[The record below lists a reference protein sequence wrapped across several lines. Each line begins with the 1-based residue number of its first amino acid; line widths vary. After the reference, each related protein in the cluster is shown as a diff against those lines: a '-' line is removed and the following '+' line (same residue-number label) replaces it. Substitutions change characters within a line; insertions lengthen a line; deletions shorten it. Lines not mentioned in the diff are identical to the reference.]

1 MVKYPSLND
10 KDRCRNPIFTT
21 KEGVHMKKRAA
32 SLALVLSM
40 ILSFTCQAGAVDA
53 NSGDDG
59 QQVST
64 YAALEASAQSGGL
77 TKLGAVKYI
86 LLDCGMKETQ
96 FPSGDSDYIAMAK
109 SVGIADD
116 KFDGSAACSLE
127 ELHTMATST
136 AAVNLRN
143 AVKNGTPLFVDGVAQ
158 PIFPYTSGVPTEDGY
173 SNDNSD
179 IIRYS
184 VYVETNYDTDG
195 DGKLDL
201 VKALVQ
207 LPRAAAEGKYKAA
220 AIYDARP
227 YITGCTDNGDDRKF
241 TYKKDDLGYDLNSLY
256 AQPNARQAEGEAGTM
271 ETAAKAKAD
280 EWYYVSPYESGSWG
294 DFYDY
299 EDLDWYDYFLVRGY
313 AVVEVGG
320 LGTRGSEGLETCG
333 ADVETDAFK
342 CVVEWLAKDST
353 RTAYTDKENNIQIK
367 ADWSNGNVAM
377 TGRSYGGTTDF
388 AVASTGVANLKTIVP
403 VAGIASWYEYTNSQG
418 ISTGS
423 NPAYSDNLGFYCA
436 GRYIDEDDWNS
447 MKDVYQK
454 YLNRIY
460 NDQMTLNGDY
470 GTHWATR
477 DYTAGDNGKQI
488 DEAKNIQ
495 YSNFSCPALIVHGLN
510 DDNVRT
516 KQFQLMYDAFKNAN
530 QDVKLLLHQGAHIT
544 PDYDSHK
551 TSLLIGDETY
561 NGILNKWFSHY
572 LYDQNNGA
580 EKMATVTVQSNIV
593 DGGWSTSDT
602 WPTSDAVNAN
612 ELTLT
617 NNATGTTTIN
627 SNMTGISS
635 WRDAF
640 TTASTSASAMYT
652 YDVKDDTVIK
662 GTVKVNIKATP
673 IQHPDKQAVEAA
685 DFEAVEAAPRGV
697 DHEEIMNPDN
707 QVADEEEYDAE
718 DEYGIAVMRAGSNSR
733 DALMMSAMLVDVSD
747 KAFQSYTTSV
757 TEDKTGAVNWV
768 GSGAEDYDVINF
780 IPTTSTYKIIA
791 RGWIDLANPGAGFSS
806 ASAANE
812 VRLEDGK
819 YRNYTVY
826 LQPNYYTV
834 KAGHKLALVVYTY
847 EPGKASYSENYGITI
862 DNAALSAVIPVENGA
877 CKAKMSAVAEQCYV
891 SAEAAEDDDYETH
904 GKVTGLERSMVAA
917 GTEVTL
923 TATADSGYDFSGW
936 TVNGEAVE
944 GGATKTFTINGNT
957 TITANFT
964 VYHSSSGGGSSSGSS
979 TTVSASKSDNGS
991 VSIDKTSAS
1000 KGSTVTVTV
1009 KAKDGYK
1016 LDKLTITDAK
1026 GNTVDV
1032 TDKGNGKFSFVMPEG
1047 KVTVTPTFVADNG
1060 SQTESKSFS
1069 DVKTGDWYADAVK
1082 YVSDKGLMSGTGSDK
1097 FAPSATTTRAM
1108 LMTVLAR
1115 YAGEDTTG
1123 GAIWYEKGMEWAKA
1137 KGVSDGTN
1145 PNANITREQLVT
1157 MMYRYAGS
1165 PATNGSLDN
1174 FSDAASVSSYAVNAI
1189 QWAVANGIVNGSN
1202 GKLNPQDNATRA
1214 EVAAI
1219 LMRFCEMS
1227 K

>member
-1 MVKYPSLND
+1 
-10 KDRCRNPIFTT
+10 
-21 KEGVHMKKRAA
+21 MKKRAA

-77 TKLGAVKYI
+77 TKLDAVKYI
-86 LLDCGMKETQ
+86 LLDCGMKTTQ

-127 ELHTMATST
+127 ELNTMANST

-158 PIFPYTSGVPTEDGY
+158 PIFPYTSGVPTKDGY
-173 SNDNSD
+173 SNDKSD

-227 YITGCTDNGDDRKF
+227 YITGCTDYGRSRGFN
-241 TYKKDDLGYDLNSLY
+241 YKNADTDYDLDTLY
-256 AQPNARQAEGEAGTM
+256 GSAAPRDAQGEMSTM
-271 ETAAKAKAD
+271 DAAKNASAD
-280 EWYYVSPYESGSWG
+280 EWYYLSPYESYPNYP
-294 DFYDY
+294 FYDY

-313 AVVEVGG
+313 AAIEVGG

-333 ADVETDAFK
+333 TDVETDAFK
-342 CVVEWLAKDST
+342 CVIEWLT
-353 RTAYTDKENNIQIK
+353 GNRVAYTDKESNIEIK

-388 AVASTGVANLKTIVP
+388 AVASTGVKGLKTIVP

-418 ISTGS
+418 ISTS
-423 NPAYSDNLGFYCA
+423 DNPAYSDNLGLYCA
-436 GRYIDEDDWNS
+436 GHIDEDDWNS
-447 MKDVYQK
+447 IKDTYQA

-460 NDQMTLNGDY
+460 NDQVALNGDY

-477 DYTAGDNGKQI
+477 DYTAGNDGKRV
-488 DEAKNIQ
+488 DAAKNIQ
-495 YSNFSCPALIVHGLN
+495 YSKFSCPALIVHGLN

-516 KQFQLMYDAFKNAN
+516 KQFQLMYDAFKNAKQN
-530 QDVKLLLHQGAHIT
+530 VKLLLHQGAHIT

-572 LYDQNNGA
+572 LYNQNNGA

-640 TTASTSASAMYT
+640 TAASTSASAMYT
-652 YDVKDDTVIK
+652 YDVKADTVIK
-662 GTVKVNIKATP
+662 GTVKVKIKAAP

-718 DEYGIAVMRAGSNSR
+718 DEYGIAAMRAGSNSR

-747 KAFQSYTTSV
+747 EAFQSYTTSV
-757 TEDKTGAVNWV
+757 TENKTGAVNWV
-768 GSGAEDYDVINF
+768 GSGAEDYDVIEF
-780 IPTTSTYKIIA
+780 KPTTSKYKIIA

-806 ASAANE
+806 ASAADE

-862 DNAALSAVIPVENGA
+862 DNAALSAVIPVENGQYTA
-877 CKAKMSAVAEQCYV
+877 TMSAVDNKYCV
-891 SAEAAEDDDYETH
+891 STSAKN
-904 GKVTGLERSMVAA
+904 GKVTGLESSVVAA

-964 VYHSSSGGGSSSGSS
+964 VHHSSSGGGSSSGSS

-1026 GNTVDV
+1026 GKTVDV

-1060 SQTESKSFS
+1060 GQTESKSFS

-1123 GAIWYEKGMEWAKA
+1123 GATWYEKGMEWAKA

-1165 PATNGSLDN
+1165 PKADGKLDS
-1174 FSDAASVSSYAVNAI
+1174 FSDAASVSTYAADAM

>member
-32 SLALVLSM
+32 SIALVLSM

-77 TKLGAVKYI
+77 TKLDAVKYI
-86 LLDCGMKETQ
+86 LLDCGMKKTQ

-127 ELHTMATST
+127 ELNTMANST

-158 PIFPYTSGVPTEDGY
+158 PIFPYTSGVPTAEGY
-173 SNDNSD
+173 SNDKSD

-207 LPRAAAEGKYKAA
+207 IPRAAAEGKYKAA

-227 YITGCTDNGDDRKF
+227 YITGCTDNGKARGIDYTKGDQ
-241 TYKKDDLGYDLNSLY
+241 GYNLNNLY
-256 AQPNARQAEGEAGTM
+256 VQPAAREAQGTANTM
-271 ETAAKAKAD
+271 DTAKKAKAE
-280 EWYYVSPYESGSWG
+280 EWYYLSPYESSPG
-294 DFYDY
+294 DPFYDY

-313 AVVEVGG
+313 AAIEVGG
-320 LGTRGSEGLETCG
+320 LGTLGSEGLETCG

-342 CVVEWLAKDST
+342 CVIEWLTGDRA
-353 RTAYTDKENNIQIK
+353 AYTDRTSNIAIK

-388 AVASTGVANLKTIVP
+388 AVASTGVKGLKTIVP

-418 ISTGS
+418 IATDDV
-423 NPAYSDNLGFYCA
+423 AYSDNLAFYCA
-436 GRYIDEDDWNS
+436 GRYINTGLYQNDTEWKPI
-447 MKDVYQK
+447 KDIYPA

-460 NDQMTLNGDY
+460 NDQIALNGDY
-470 GTHWATR
+470 GPHWATR
-477 DYTAGDNGKQI
+477 DYTAGNDGK
-488 DEAKNIQ
+488 AGTASTSTYN
-495 YSNFSCPALIVHGLN
+495 NFNCPALIVHGLN

-516 KQFQLMYDAFKNAN
+516 KQFQLMYDAFKNAKQN
-530 QDVKLLLHQGAHIT
+530 VKLLLHQGEHIT
-544 PDYDSHK
+544 PDYDDHK
-551 TSLLIGDETY
+551 TSLMIGNKTY
-561 NGILNKWFSHY
+561 SSILNEWYSHY
-572 LYDQNNGA
+572 LYGQNTNDGNNA
-580 EKMATVTVQSNIV
+580 EAMAAVTVQNNT
-593 DGGWSTSDT
+593 DGSWSTLDS
-602 WPTSDAVNAN
+602 WPTSDSLADVNN
-612 ELTLT
+612 KLTLT
-617 NNATGTTTIN
+617 NTATGTTTIN
-627 SNMTGISS
+627 SNMNGISN

-640 TTASTSASAMYT
+640 TSSSTSASAMYAT
-652 YDVKDDTVIK
+652 EPVANDTVIK
-662 GTVKVNIKATP
+662 GTVQVKISAAP
-673 IQHPDKQAVEAA
+673 IQHPDQQASA
-685 DFEAVEAAPRGV
+685 
-697 DHEEIMNPDN
+697 
-707 QVADEEEYDAE
+707 
-718 DEYGIAVMRAGSNSR
+718 IAVQSESTGSR
-733 DALMMSAMLVDVSD
+733 DALMMSAMLVDVAD
-747 KAFQSYTTSV
+747 DEFTTYPMSR
-757 TEDKTGAVNWV
+757 TEVKTGKMNWV
-768 GSGAEDYDVINF
+768 GSGAQDYEIINF
-780 IPTTSTYKIIA
+780 KTVQSKYKIIA
-791 RGWIDLANPGAGFSS
+791 RGWIDLANPSAGFSS
-806 ASAANE
+806 ASATAANKIE
-812 VRLEDGK
+812 LKDGE
-819 YRNYTVY
+819 YHNYTVY

-862 DNAALSAVIPVENGA
+862 DNHSLSAVIPVLEGTSA
-877 CKAKMSAVAEQCYV
+877 ATMSAI
-891 SAEAAEDDDYETH
+891 
-904 GKVTGLERSMVAA
+904 GKK
-917 GTEVTL
+917 
-923 TATADSGYDFSGW
+923 Y
-936 TVNGEAVE
+936 N
-944 GGATKTFTINGNT
+944 
-957 TITANFT
+957 
-964 VYHSSSGGGSSSGSS
+964 
-979 TTVSASKSDNGS
+979 
-991 VSIDKTSAS
+991 
-1000 KGSTVTVTV
+1000 
-1009 KAKDGYK
+1009 
-1016 LDKLTITDAK
+1016 
-1026 GNTVDV
+1026 
-1032 TDKGNGKFSFVMPEG
+1032 
-1047 KVTVTPTFVADNG
+1047 
-1060 SQTESKSFS
+1060 
-1069 DVKTGDWYADAVK
+1069 WYADAVK
-1082 YVSDKGLMSGTGSDK
+1082 YVTDKGLMNGTDDNQFS
-1097 FAPSATTTRAM
+1097 PSATTTRAM

-1123 GAIWYEKGMEWAKA
+1123 GATWYETGMNWAKA

-1165 PATNGSLDN
+1165 PKADGKLDS
-1174 FSDAASVSSYAVNAI
+1174 FSDAASVSTYAADAM

-1202 GKLNPQDNATRA
+1202 GKLNPQNNATRA
-1214 EVAAI
+1214 QVAAI

>member
-1 MVKYPSLND
+1 
-10 KDRCRNPIFTT
+10 
-21 KEGVHMKKRAA
+21 MKKRAA

-53 NSGDDG
+53 KTETQLD
-59 QQVST
+59 
-64 YAALEASAQSGGL
+64 
-77 TKLGAVKYI
+77 AVKSI
-86 LLDCGMKETQ
+86 LEDAGMQEKQ
-96 FPSGDSDYIAMAK
+96 FPNGDSDYIQMAK
-109 SVGIADD
+109 SLTIIGDNFKADAECTAD
-116 KFDGSAACSLE
+116 EKAAMQSK
-127 ELHTMATST
+127 ATQIGLKT
-136 AAVNLRN
+136 AIE
-143 AVKNGTPLFVDGVAQ
+143 NGEPLFVNGVAQ
-158 PIFPYTSGVPTEDGY
+158 PIFPYTSGVPTAEGY
-173 SNDNSD
+173 SNDKSD

-207 LPRAAAEGKYKAA
+207 IPRAAATKPDNHNFAT
-220 AIYDARP
+220 IMDARP

-241 TYKKDDLGYDLNSLY
+241 TYKEGDLGYDLNSLY
-256 AQPNARQAEGEAGTM
+256 GSAKYQRVSDRKMSTM
-271 ETAAKAKAD
+271 DAAKKAKAE

-353 RTAYTDKENNIQIK
+353 RTAYTDKEKNIKIT

-403 VAGIASWYEYTNSQG
+403 VAGIASWYDYTNSQG
-418 ISTGS
+418 ISTRT

-436 GRYIDEDDWNS
+436 GRYIDENDWDS

-477 DYTAGDNGKQI
+477 DYTAGNEGK
-488 DEAKNIQ
+488 EGTASTSKYN
-495 YSNFSCPALIVHGLN
+495 NFNCPALIVHGLN

-516 KQFQLMYDAFKNAN
+516 KQFQLMYDAFKNKGQN
-530 QDVKLLLHQGAHIT
+530 VKLLLHQGEHIT
-544 PDYDSHK
+544 PDYDDHK
-551 TSLLIGDETY
+551 TSLMIDNKTY
-561 NGILNKWFSHY
+561 SSILNEWYSHY
-572 LYDQNNGA
+572 LYGQNTDDGNNA
-580 EKMATVTVQSNIV
+580 EALAAVTVQNNT
-593 DGGWSTSDT
+593 DGSWSTLDS
-602 WPTSDAVNAN
+602 WPTSDSLADVNN
-612 ELTLT
+612 KLTLT
-617 NNATGTTTIN
+617 NTATGTTTIN
-627 SNMTGISS
+627 SNMNGISN
-635 WRDAF
+635 WRDTF
-640 TTASTSASAMYT
+640 TSSSTSASAMYAT
-652 YDVKDDTVIK
+652 EPVANDTVIK
-662 GTVKVNIKATP
+662 GTVQVKISAAP
-673 IQHPDKQAVEAA
+673 IQHPDQQASAVVESAP
-685 DFEAVEAAPRGV
+685 AVAPRGAS
-697 DHEEIMNPDN
+697 HEEIMNPANED
-707 QVADEEEYDAE
+707 ADDAASA
-718 DEYGIAVMRAGSNSR
+718 IAVQSESTGSR
-733 DALMMSAMLVDVSD
+733 DALMMSAMLVDVAD
-747 KAFQSYTTSV
+747 NEFTTYPMSR
-757 TEDKTGAVNWV
+757 TEVKTGKMNWV
-768 GSGAEDYDVINF
+768 GSGAQDYEVINF
-780 IPTTSTYKIIA
+780 KTVQSKYKIIA
-791 RGWIDLANPGAGFSS
+791 RGWIDLANPSAGFDS
-806 ASAANE
+806 ASAANKIS
-812 VRLEDGK
+812 LEDGV
-819 YRNYTVY
+819 YHDYTVY

-847 EPGKASYSENYGITI
+847 EQGKARYSENYGITI
-862 DNAALSAVIPVENGA
+862 DNHSLSAVIPVPEGTSA
-877 CKAKMSAVAEQCYV
+877 ATMSAVGKKYSV
-891 SAEAAEDDDYETH
+891 TISAENGT
-904 GKVTGLERSMVAA
+904 VSGLTENMVAE

-923 TATADSGYDFSGW
+923 TATADSGYNFSGW

-964 VYHSSSGGGSSSGSS
+964 VHHSSSGGGSSSGSS

-1026 GNTVDV
+1026 GNAVDV

-1047 KVTVTPTFVADNG
+1047 KVMVTPTFVADNG

-1123 GAIWYEKGMEWAKA
+1123 GATWYEKGMNWAKA

-1165 PATNGSLDN
+1165 PKADGKLDS
-1174 FSDAASVSSYAVNAI
+1174 FSDSASVSTYAADAM

-1202 GKLNPQDNATRA
+1202 GKLNPQNNATRA

-1219 LMRFCEMS
+1219 LKRFCEMS

>member
-1 MVKYPSLND
+1 
-10 KDRCRNPIFTT
+10 
-21 KEGVHMKKRAA
+21 MKKRAA

-96 FPSGDSDYIAMAK
+96 FPSDDSDYIAMAK

-220 AIYDARP
+220 TIYDARP

-241 TYKKDDLGYDLNSLY
+241 TYKKGDLGYDLNSLY
-256 AQPNARQAEGEAGTM
+256 AQPNARQAEVEAGTM

-477 DYTAGDNGKQI
+477 DYTAGNEGKKTDNGLTY
-488 DEAKNIQ
+488 DD
-495 YSNFSCPALIVHGLN
+495 FSCPALIVHGLN

-593 DGGWSTSDT
+593 DGGWFTSKT
-602 WPTSDAVNAN
+602 WPTSDEASAYAN
-612 ELTLT
+612 TLTLT
-617 NNATGTTTIN
+617 NNAKGTTTIN

-652 YDVKDDTVIK
+652 YDVEADTLIK
-662 GTVKVNIKATP
+662 GTVKVNISAAP

-747 KAFQSYTTSV
+747 EAFQSYTTSV
-757 TEDKTGAVNWV
+757 TENKTGAVNWV
-768 GSGAEDYDVINF
+768 GSGAEDYDVIKF
-780 IPTTSTYKIIA
+780 KPTTSKYKIIA

-847 EPGKASYSENYGITI
+847 EPGKVDDEHFENYGITI
-862 DNAALSAVIPVENGA
+862 DNAALSAVIPVENGQYTA
-877 CKAKMSAVAEQCYV
+877 TMSAVDNKYCV
-891 SAEAAEDDDYETH
+891 STSAKN
-904 GKVTGLERSMVAA
+904 GKVTGLESSVVAA

-964 VYHSSSGGGSSSGSS
+964 VHHSSSGGSSSGSS

-991 VSIDKTSAS
+991 VSIDKASAS

-1026 GNTVDV
+1026 GNTIAVAKKSDSKY
-1032 TDKGNGKFSFVMPEG
+1032 TFTMPDS
-1047 KVTVTPTFVADNG
+1047 KVTITPTFVADNG
-1060 SQTESKSFS
+1060 SQTESKSYS

-1082 YVSDKGLMSGTGSDK
+1082 HVSDKGLMSGTGSDK

-1123 GAIWYEKGMEWAKA
+1123 GATWYEKGMNWAKA

-1165 PATNGSLDN
+1165 PKADGKLDS
-1174 FSDAASVSSYAVNAI
+1174 FSDAASVSTYAASAM

-1219 LMRFCEMS
+1219 LMRFCEMG

>member
-1 MVKYPSLND
+1 
-10 KDRCRNPIFTT
+10 
-21 KEGVHMKKRAA
+21 MKKRAA

-77 TKLGAVKYI
+77 TKLNAVKYI

-127 ELHTMATST
+127 ELYTMANST

-173 SNDNSD
+173 SNDKSD

-227 YITGCTDNGDDRKF
+227 YITGCTDNGEARGIDYTKGDQK
-241 TYKKDDLGYDLNSLY
+241 YNLNKLY
-256 AQPNARQAEGEAGTM
+256 AQPAAREAQGTANTM
-271 ETAAKAKAD
+271 DTAKKATAD
-280 EWYYVSPYESGSWG
+280 EWYYVSPYESEP
-294 DFYDY
+294 DDYFYDY

-313 AVVEVGG
+313 AAIEVGG
-320 LGTRGSEGLETCG
+320 LGTLGSEGLETCG

-342 CVVEWLAKDST
+342 CVIEWLTGDRA
-353 RTAYTDKENNIQIK
+353 AYTDRTSNIAIK

-388 AVASTGVANLKTIVP
+388 AVASTGVKGLKTIVP

-418 ISTGS
+418 IATDDV
-423 NPAYSDNLGFYCA
+423 AYSDNLAFYCA
-436 GRYIDEDDWNS
+436 GRYINTGLYQNDTEWKPI
-447 MKDVYQK
+447 KDIYPA

-460 NDQMTLNGDY
+460 NDQIALNGDY
-470 GTHWATR
+470 GPHWATR
-477 DYTAGDNGKQI
+477 DYTAGNDGK
-488 DEAKNIQ
+488 AGTASTSTYN
-495 YSNFSCPALIVHGLN
+495 NFNCPALIVHGLN

-516 KQFQLMYDAFKNAN
+516 KQFQLMYDAFAKAGKT
-530 QDVKLLLHQGAHIT
+530 VKLLLHQGEHIT

-551 TSLLIGDETY
+551 TSLMIGNKTY
-561 NGILNKWFSHY
+561 SSILNEWFSHY
-572 LYDQNNGA
+572 LYGQNTSDGNNA
-580 EKMATVTVQSNIV
+580 EAMAAVTVQNNT
-593 DGGWSTSDT
+593 DGSWSTLDS
-602 WPTSDAVNAN
+602 WPTSDSLADVNN
-612 ELTLT
+612 KLTLT
-617 NNATGTTTIN
+617 NTATGTTTIN
-627 SNMTGISS
+627 SNMNGISNWS
-635 WRDAF
+635 DTF
-640 TTASTSASAMYT
+640 TSSSTSASAMYAT
-652 YDVKDDTVIK
+652 EPVANDTVIK
-662 GTVKVNIKATP
+662 GTVQVKISAAP
-673 IQHPDKQAVEAA
+673 IQHPDQQASA
-685 DFEAVEAAPRGV
+685 
-697 DHEEIMNPDN
+697 
-707 QVADEEEYDAE
+707 
-718 DEYGIAVMRAGSNSR
+718 IAVQSESTGSR
-733 DALMMSAMLVDVSD
+733 DALMMSAMLVDVAD
-747 KAFQSYTTSV
+747 DEFTTYPMSR
-757 TEDKTGAVNWV
+757 TEVKTGKMNWV
-768 GSGAEDYDVINF
+768 GSGAQDYEIINF
-780 IPTTSTYKIIA
+780 KTVQSKYKIIA
-791 RGWIDLANPGAGFSS
+791 RGWIDLANPSAGFDS
-806 ASAANE
+806 ASAANKIS
-812 VRLEDGK
+812 LEDGV
-819 YRNYTVY
+819 YHDYTVY

-862 DNAALSAVIPVENGA
+862 DNHSLSAVIPVPEGTSA
-877 CKAKMSAVAEQCYV
+877 ATMSAI
-891 SAEAAEDDDYETH
+891 
-904 GKVTGLERSMVAA
+904 GKK
-917 GTEVTL
+917 
-923 TATADSGYDFSGW
+923 Y
-936 TVNGEAVE
+936 
-944 GGATKTFTINGNT
+944 
-957 TITANFT
+957 
-964 VYHSSSGGGSSSGSS
+964 
-979 TTVSASKSDNGS
+979 
-991 VSIDKTSAS
+991 
-1000 KGSTVTVTV
+1000 
-1009 KAKDGYK
+1009 
-1016 LDKLTITDAK
+1016 
-1026 GNTVDV
+1026 
-1032 TDKGNGKFSFVMPEG
+1032 
-1047 KVTVTPTFVADNG
+1047 
-1060 SQTESKSFS
+1060 
-1069 DVKTGDWYADAVK
+1069 DWYADAVK
-1082 YVSDKGLMSGTGSDK
+1082 YVTDKGLMNGTDDNQFSPN
-1097 FAPSATTTRAM
+1097 ASTTRAM

-1123 GAIWYEKGMEWAKA
+1123 GATWYEKGMEWAKA

-1165 PATNGSLDN
+1165 PKADGKLDS
-1174 FSDAASVSSYAVNAI
+1174 FSDSASVSSYAADAM

-1202 GKLNPQDNATRA
+1202 GKLNPQNNATRA

>member
-1 MVKYPSLND
+1 
-10 KDRCRNPIFTT
+10 
-21 KEGVHMKKRAA
+21 MKKRVA
-32 SLALVLSM
+32 SLALVLSI

-53 NSGDDG
+53 G
-59 QQVST
+59 
-64 YAALEASAQSGGL
+64 AAATETQLDAVKSVL
-77 TKLGAVKYI
+77 LGA
-86 LLDCGMKETQ
+86 GMQTRQ
-96 FPSGDSDYIAMAK
+96 FPSDNDYIQVAK
-109 SVGIADD
+109 SLTIIGDNFKADAECTAD
-116 KFDGSAACSLE
+116 EKAAMQSK
-127 ELHTMATST
+127 ATQIG
-136 AAVNLRN
+136 LKN
-143 AVKNGTPLFVDGVAQ
+143 AIENGEPLFVGGVAQ
-158 PIFPYTSGVPTEDGY
+158 PIFPYTSGMADKDDY
-173 SNDNSD
+173 SNDDSD

-207 LPRAAAEGKYKAA
+207 IPRAATVNPDNHKFAT
-220 AIYDARP
+220 IMDARP

-241 TYKKDDLGYDLNSLY
+241 TYKEGDLGYDLNSLY
-256 AQPNARQAEGEAGTM
+256 GSAKYQRVSNGEMSTM
-271 ETAAKAKAD
+271 DAAKKATAD

-342 CVVEWLAKDST
+342 CVVEWLAQNSS
-353 RTAYTDKENNIQIK
+353 RAAYTDKENNIKIE

-388 AVASTGVANLKTIVP
+388 AVASTGVENLKTIVP

-418 ISTGS
+418 ISTGR

-460 NDQMTLNGDY
+460 NDQKTLNGDY
-470 GTHWATR
+470 GDHWKTR
-477 DYTAGDNGKQI
+477 DYTAGNSGKKTDNGLTY
-488 DEAKNIQ
+488 N
-495 YSNFSCPALIVHGLN
+495 NFKCPALIVHGLN

-516 KQFQLMYDAFKNAN
+516 KQFQLMYDAFAKAGK
-530 QDVKLLLHQGAHIT
+530 DVKLLLHQGAHIT

-612 ELTLT
+612 ELTLKNT
-617 NNATGTTTIN
+617 ATGTTTIN

-640 TTASTSASAMYT
+640 TAASTSASAMYT
-652 YDVKDDTVIK
+652 YDVKADTVIK
-662 GTVKVNIKATP
+662 GTVKVKISAAP
-673 IQHPDKQAVEAA
+673 IQHPDQTVAAVDMD
-685 DFEAVEAAPRGV
+685 DFAVAPRGT
-697 DHEEIMNPDN
+697 DHEEIMNPAN
-707 QVADEEEYDAE
+707 QTADSE
-718 DEYGIAVMRAGSNSR
+718 DDGIAVMSANTDSR

-747 KAFQSYTTSV
+747 EAFQSYTTSV
-757 TEDKTGAVNWV
+757 TENKTGAVNWV
-768 GSGAEDYDVINF
+768 GSGAEDYDVIKF
-780 IPTTSTYKIIA
+780 KPTTSKYKIIA
-791 RGWIDLANPGAGFSS
+791 RGWIDLANPSAGFSS
-806 ASAANE
+806 ASATAANKIT
-812 VRLEDGK
+812 LEDGVPHD
-819 YRNYTVY
+819 YTVY

-862 DNAALSAVIPVENGA
+862 DNATLSAVIPVENGA
-877 CKAKMSAVAEQCYV
+877 CEAEMSAVAEQCYV

-923 TATADSGYDFSGW
+923 TATTDSGYDFSGW

-964 VYHSSSGGGSSSGSS
+964 VHHSSSGGGSSSGSS

-991 VSIDKTSAS
+991 VSVDKTSAS
-1000 KGSTVTVTV
+1000 KGSTVTVIV

-1026 GNTVDV
+1026 GNTVEV

-1060 SQTESKSFS
+1060 SQTESKSYS

-1123 GAIWYEKGMEWAKA
+1123 GATWYEKGMEWAKA

-1157 MMYRYAGS
+1157 MLYRYAGS
-1165 PATNGSLDN
+1165 PKADGKLDS
-1174 FSDAASVSSYAVNAI
+1174 FSDSASVSSYAENAM

-1202 GKLNPQDNATRA
+1202 SKLNPQDNATRA

>member
-1 MVKYPSLND
+1 
-10 KDRCRNPIFTT
+10 
-21 KEGVHMKKRAA
+21 MKKRVA

-53 NSGDDG
+53 KTETQLD
-59 QQVST
+59 
-64 YAALEASAQSGGL
+64 
-77 TKLGAVKYI
+77 AVKSI
-86 LLDCGMKETQ
+86 LEDAGMQKKQ
-96 FPSGDSDYIAMAK
+96 FPNGDSDYIQMAK
-109 SVGIADD
+109 SLTIIGDNFKVDAECTADE
-116 KFDGSAACSLE
+116 KAAMQSK
-127 ELHTMATST
+127 ATQIGLKT
-136 AAVNLRN
+136 AIE
-143 AVKNGTPLFVDGVAQ
+143 NGEPLFVDGVAQ

-227 YITGCTDNGDDRKF
+227 YITGCTDNGKARGIDYTKGDQKYNLNNLYVQPAARKAQG
-241 TYKKDDLGYDLNSLY
+241 TENTMDTAKKEK
-256 AQPNARQAEGEAGTM
+256 AE
-271 ETAAKAKAD
+271 
-280 EWYYVSPYESGSWG
+280 EWYYLSPYESSPK
-294 DFYDY
+294 DPFYDY

-313 AVVEVGG
+313 AAIEVGG
-320 LGTRGSEGLETCG
+320 LGTLGSEGLETCG

-342 CVVEWLAKDST
+342 CVIEWLTGDRA
-353 RTAYTDKENNIQIK
+353 AYTDRTSNIAIK

-388 AVASTGVANLKTIVP
+388 AVASTGVKGLKTIVP

-418 ISTGS
+418 ISTGR

-436 GRYIDEDDWNS
+436 GRYIDEDDWKS

-477 DYTAGDNGKQI
+477 DYTAGNEGKQV
-488 DEAKNIQ
+488 DAAKNIQ

-516 KQFQLMYDAFKNAN
+516 KQFQLMYDAFKNAKQN
-530 QDVKLLLHQGAHIT
+530 VKLLLHQGAHIT

-572 LYDQNNGA
+572 LYNQNNGA
-580 EKMATVTVQSNIV
+580 ENMATVTVQSNIV

-602 WPTSDAVNAN
+602 WPTSDEASAYAN
-612 ELTLT
+612 KLTLT
-617 NNATGTTTIN
+617 NDAKGTTTIN

-640 TTASTSASAMYT
+640 TAASTSASAMYT

-662 GTVKVNIKATP
+662 GTVKVNIKAAP

-747 KAFQSYTTSV
+747 EAFQSYTTSV
-757 TEDKTGAVNWV
+757 TENKTGAVNWV
-768 GSGAEDYDVINF
+768 GSGAEDYDVIEF
-780 IPTTSTYKIIA
+780 KPTTSKYKIIA

-812 VRLEDGK
+812 IELEDDT
-819 YRNYTVY
+819 YNNYTVY

-862 DNAALSAVIPVENGA
+862 DNAALSAVIPVENGQYTA
-877 CKAKMSAVAEQCYV
+877 TMSAVDNKYCV
-891 SAEAAEDDDYETH
+891 STSAQN
-904 GKVTGLERSMVAA
+904 GKVTGLESNMVAA
-917 GTEVTL
+917 GTDVTL

-964 VYHSSSGGGSSSGSS
+964 VHHSSSGGGSSSGSS

-991 VSIDKTSAS
+991 VSVDKTSAS

-1032 TDKGNGKFSFVMPEG
+1032 TDNGNGKFSFVMPEG

-1060 SQTESKSFS
+1060 GQTESKSYS
-1069 DVKTGDWYADAVK
+1069 DVKTGDWYANAVK

-1123 GAIWYEKGMEWAKA
+1123 GATWYEKGMEWAKA

-1145 PNANITREQLVT
+1145 PNADITREQLVT
-1157 MMYRYAGS
+1157 MLYRYAGS
-1165 PATNGSLDN
+1165 PKADGKLDS
-1174 FSDAASVSSYAVNAI
+1174 FSDSASVSSYAADAM

-1202 GKLNPQDNATRA
+1202 GKLNPQNNATRA

>member
-1 MVKYPSLND
+1 
-10 KDRCRNPIFTT
+10 
-21 KEGVHMKKRAA
+21 MKKRAA

-53 NSGDDG
+53 KTETQLD
-59 QQVST
+59 
-64 YAALEASAQSGGL
+64 
-77 TKLGAVKYI
+77 AVKSI
-86 LLDCGMKETQ
+86 LEDAGMQEKQ
-96 FPSGDSDYIAMAK
+96 FPNGDSDYIQMAK
-109 SVGIADD
+109 SLTIIGDNFKADAECTAD
-116 KFDGSAACSLE
+116 EKAAMQSK
-127 ELHTMATST
+127 ATQIGLKT
-136 AAVNLRN
+136 AIE
-143 AVKNGTPLFVDGVAQ
+143 NGEPLFVNGVAQ

-173 SNDNSD
+173 SNVNSD

-299 EDLDWYDYFLVRGY
+299 ENLDWYDYFLVRGY
-313 AVVEVGG
+313 AAIEVGG

-342 CVVEWLAKDST
+342 CVIEWLTGDRA
-353 RTAYTDKENNIQIK
+353 AYTDRTSNIAIK

-388 AVASTGVANLKTIVP
+388 AVASTGVKGLKTIVP

-477 DYTAGDNGKQI
+477 DYTAGNDGKQI
-488 DEAKNIQ
+488 DVAKHIQ
-495 YSNFSCPALIVHGLN
+495 YSKFSCPALIVHGLN

-530 QDVKLLLHQGAHIT
+530 QNVKLLLHQGAHIT

-572 LYDQNNGA
+572 LYDQKNGA
-580 EKMATVTVQSNIV
+580 EDMKTVTVQSNIV

-602 WPTSDAVNAN
+602 WPTSDEASAYAN
-612 ELTLT
+612 TLTLT

-652 YDVKDDTVIK
+652 YDVKANTVIK
-662 GTVKVNIKATP
+662 GTVKVNISAAP

-707 QVADEEEYDAE
+707 QVADEDEYDAE

-747 KAFQSYTTSV
+747 EAFQSYTTSV
-757 TEDKTGAVNWV
+757 TENKTGAVNWV
-768 GSGAEDYDVINF
+768 GSGAEDYDVIKF
-780 IPTTSTYKIIA
+780 KPTTSKYKIIA

-812 VRLEDGK
+812 IELEDGT
-819 YRNYTVY
+819 YNNYTVY

-862 DNAALSAVIPVENGA
+862 DNAALSAVIPVENGQYTA
-877 CKAKMSAVAEQCYV
+877 TMSAVDNKYCV
-891 SAEAAEDDDYETH
+891 STSAKN
-904 GKVTGLERSMVAA
+904 GKVTGLESSMVAA

-944 GGATKTFTINGNT
+944 GGATKTFTINSNT

-964 VYHSSSGGGSSSGSS
+964 VHHSSSGGGSSSGSS
-979 TTVSASKSDNGS
+979 TTVSTSKSDNGS
-991 VSIDKTSAS
+991 VSIDKASAS

-1026 GNTVDV
+1026 GNAVDV

-1060 SQTESKSFS
+1060 GQTESKSYS

-1082 YVSDKGLMSGTGSDK
+1082 YVADKGLMSGTGSDK

-1123 GAIWYEKGMEWAKA
+1123 GATWYEKGMEWAKA

-1145 PNANITREQLVT
+1145 PNADITREQLVT
-1157 MMYRYAGS
+1157 MLYRYAGS
-1165 PATNGSLDN
+1165 PKADGKFDS
-1174 FSDAASVSSYAVNAI
+1174 FSDAASVSTYAADAM

-1202 GKLNPQDNATRA
+1202 GKLNPQNNATRA

>member
-1 MVKYPSLND
+1 
-10 KDRCRNPIFTT
+10 
-21 KEGVHMKKRAA
+21 MKKRAA
-32 SLALVLSM
+32 SIALVLSM

-53 NSGDDG
+53 G
-59 QQVST
+59 
-64 YAALEASAQSGGL
+64 AAATETQLDAVKSVL
-77 TKLGAVKYI
+77 LGA
-86 LLDCGMKETQ
+86 GMQARQ
-96 FPSGDSDYIAMAK
+96 FPSDNDYIQMAK
-109 SVGIADD
+109 SLTIIGDNFKAD
-116 KFDGSAACSLE
+116 AACTE
-127 ELHTMATST
+127 EEKSAMQTKAEHIGLKT
-136 AAVNLRN
+136 AID
-143 AVKNGTPLFVDGVAQ
+143 NGKPLFVDGVAQ
-158 PIFPYTSGVPTEDGY
+158 PIFPYTSGVPTAEGY
-173 SNDNSD
+173 SNVNSD

-207 LPRAAAEGKYKAA
+207 IPRAAAKNRDNHNFAT
-220 AIYDARP
+220 IMDARP

-241 TYKKDDLGYDLNSLY
+241 TYKEGDLGYDLNSLY
-256 AQPNARQAEGEAGTM
+256 GSAKYQRVSTGEMSTMDAAE
-271 ETAAKAKAD
+271 KAKAE
-280 EWYYVSPYESGSWG
+280 EWYYLSPYESSPKYP
-294 DFYDY
+294 FYDY

-342 CVVEWLAKDST
+342 CVVEWLAQNSS
-353 RTAYTDKENNIQIK
+353 RVAYTDKKNNIKIT

-418 ISTGS
+418 ISTGR

-436 GRYIDEDDWNS
+436 GRYIDEDDWKS

-460 NDQMTLNGDY
+460 NDQIELNGDY

-477 DYTAGDNGKQI
+477 DYTAGNAGKRTDDKTTYDNFK
-488 DEAKNIQ
+488 
-495 YSNFSCPALIVHGLN
+495 CPALIVHGLN

-516 KQFQLMYDAFKNAN
+516 KQFQLMYDAFKGKG

-551 TSLLIGDETY
+551 TSLLIGNETY

-580 EKMATVTVQSNIV
+580 ENMATVTVQSNIV
-593 DGGWSTSDT
+593 DGGWFTSKT
-602 WPTSDAVNAN
+602 WPTSDEASAYAN
-612 ELTLT
+612 TLTLT
-617 NNATGTTTIN
+617 NSETGTTTIN

-652 YDVKDDTVIK
+652 YDVKADTVIK
-662 GTVKVNIKATP
+662 GTVKVNIKAAP

-707 QVADEEEYDAE
+707 QITDEEEYDAE

-747 KAFQSYTTSV
+747 EAFQSYTTSV
-757 TEDKTGAVNWV
+757 TENKTGAVNWV
-768 GSGAEDYDVINF
+768 GSGAEDYDVIKF
-780 IPTTSTYKIIA
+780 KPTTSKYKIIA
-791 RGWIDLANPGAGFSS
+791 RGWIDLANPSAGFDS
-806 ASAANE
+806 ASAANKIS
-812 VRLEDGK
+812 LEDGV
-819 YRNYTVY
+819 YHDYTVY

-862 DNAALSAVIPVENGA
+862 DNHSLSAVIPVPEGTSA
-877 CKAKMSAVAEQCYV
+877 ATMSAVDNKCCV
-891 SAEAAEDDDYETH
+891 STSAKN
-904 GKVTGLERSMVAA
+904 GKVTGLESSVVAA

-964 VYHSSSGGGSSSGSS
+964 VHHSSSGGGSS
-979 TTVSASKSDNGS
+979 TTVSASKSDSGS

-1026 GNTVDV
+1026 GKTVEV

-1060 SQTESKSFS
+1060 GQTESKSFS

-1123 GAIWYEKGMEWAKA
+1123 GATWYEKSMEWAKT

-1165 PATNGSLDN
+1165 PKADGKLDS
-1174 FSDAASVSSYAVNAI
+1174 FSDAASVSTYAADAM

-1202 GKLNPQDNATRA
+1202 GKLNPQNNATRA
-1214 EVAAI
+1214 QVAAI

>member
-1 MVKYPSLND
+1 
-10 KDRCRNPIFTT
+10 
-21 KEGVHMKKRAA
+21 MKKRAA
-32 SLALVLSM
+32 SIALVLSM

-127 ELHTMATST
+127 ELHTMANST

-158 PIFPYTSGVPTEDGY
+158 PIFPYTSGVPTKDGY
-173 SNDNSD
+173 SNDKSD

-227 YITGCTDNGDDRKF
+227 YITGCTDNGKARGIDYTKGDQK
-241 TYKKDDLGYDLNSLY
+241 YNLNNLY
-256 AQPNARQAEGEAGTM
+256 VQPAAREAQGTANTM
-271 ETAAKAKAD
+271 DTAKKAKAE
-280 EWYYVSPYESGSWG
+280 EWYYLSPYESSPK
-294 DFYDY
+294 DPFYDY

-313 AVVEVGG
+313 AAIEVGG

-342 CVVEWLAKDST
+342 CVIEWLTGDRA
-353 RTAYTDKENNIQIK
+353 AYTDRTSNIAIK

-388 AVASTGVANLKTIVP
+388 AVASTGVKGLKTIVP
-403 VAGIASWYEYTNSQG
+403 VAGIASWYDYTNSQG
-418 ISTGS
+418 ISTHM
-423 NPAYSDNLGFYCA
+423 NPAYSDDLGFYCA
-436 GRYIDEDDWNS
+436 GRYIDENDWNS

-477 DYTAGDNGKQI
+477 DYTAGNEGK
-488 DEAKNIQ
+488 AGTASTSTYN
-495 YSNFSCPALIVHGLN
+495 NFNCPALIVHGLN

-516 KQFQLMYDAFKNAN
+516 KQFQLMYDAFKNAKQN
-530 QDVKLLLHQGAHIT
+530 VKLLLHQGEHIT
-544 PDYDSHK
+544 PDYDDHK
-551 TSLLIGDETY
+551 TSLMIGNKTY
-561 NGILNKWFSHY
+561 SSILNEWYSHY
-572 LYDQNNGA
+572 LYGQNTNDGNNA
-580 EKMATVTVQSNIV
+580 EAMAAVTVQNNT
-593 DGGWSTSDT
+593 DGSWSTLDS
-602 WPTSDAVNAN
+602 WPTSDSLADVNN
-612 ELTLT
+612 KLTLT
-617 NNATGTTTIN
+617 NTATGTTTIN
-627 SNMTGISS
+627 SNMNGISN

-640 TTASTSASAMYT
+640 TSSSTSASAMYAT
-652 YDVKDDTVIK
+652 EPVANDTVIK
-662 GTVKVNIKATP
+662 GTVQVKISAAP
-673 IQHPDKQAVEAA
+673 IQHPDQQASAT
-685 DFEAVEAAPRGV
+685 AVQSESTG
-697 DHEEIMNPDN
+697 
-707 QVADEEEYDAE
+707 
-718 DEYGIAVMRAGSNSR
+718 SR
-733 DALMMSAMLVDVSD
+733 DALMMSAMLVDVAD
-747 KAFQSYTTSV
+747 DEFTTYPMSR
-757 TEDKTGAVNWV
+757 TEVKTGKMNWV
-768 GSGAEDYDVINF
+768 GSGAQDYEIINF
-780 IPTTSTYKIIA
+780 KTVQSKYKIIA
-791 RGWIDLANPGAGFSS
+791 RGWIDLANPSAGFDS
-806 ASAANE
+806 ASAANKIS
-812 VRLEDGK
+812 LEDGV
-819 YRNYTVY
+819 YHDYTVY

-862 DNAALSAVIPVENGA
+862 DNHSLSAVIPVPEGTSA
-877 CKAKMSAVAEQCYV
+877 ATMSAI
-891 SAEAAEDDDYETH
+891 
-904 GKVTGLERSMVAA
+904 GKK
-917 GTEVTL
+917 
-923 TATADSGYDFSGW
+923 Y
-936 TVNGEAVE
+936 N
-944 GGATKTFTINGNT
+944 
-957 TITANFT
+957 
-964 VYHSSSGGGSSSGSS
+964 
-979 TTVSASKSDNGS
+979 
-991 VSIDKTSAS
+991 
-1000 KGSTVTVTV
+1000 
-1009 KAKDGYK
+1009 
-1016 LDKLTITDAK
+1016 
-1026 GNTVDV
+1026 
-1032 TDKGNGKFSFVMPEG
+1032 
-1047 KVTVTPTFVADNG
+1047 
-1060 SQTESKSFS
+1060 
-1069 DVKTGDWYADAVK
+1069 WYADAVK
-1082 YVSDKGLMSGTGSDK
+1082 YVSDKGLMNGTDDNQFSPN
-1097 FAPSATTTRAM
+1097 ASTTRAM

-1123 GAIWYEKGMEWAKA
+1123 GATWYEKGMNWAKA

-1165 PATNGSLDN
+1165 PKADGKLDS
-1174 FSDAASVSSYAVNAI
+1174 FSDAASVRTYAADAM

-1202 GKLNPQDNATRA
+1202 GKLNPQNNATRA
-1214 EVAAI
+1214 QVAAI

>member
-1 MVKYPSLND
+1 
-10 KDRCRNPIFTT
+10 
-21 KEGVHMKKRAA
+21 
-32 SLALVLSM
+32 
-40 ILSFTCQAGAVDA
+40 
-53 NSGDDG
+53 
-59 QQVST
+59 
-64 YAALEASAQSGGL
+64 
-77 TKLGAVKYI
+77 
-86 LLDCGMKETQ
+86 
-96 FPSGDSDYIAMAK
+96 
-109 SVGIADD
+109 
-116 KFDGSAACSLE
+116 
-127 ELHTMATST
+127 
-136 AAVNLRN
+136 
-143 AVKNGTPLFVDGVAQ
+143 
-158 PIFPYTSGVPTEDGY
+158 
-173 SNDNSD
+173 
-179 IIRYS
+179 
-184 VYVETNYDTDG
+184 
-195 DGKLDL
+195 
-201 VKALVQ
+201 
-207 LPRAAAEGKYKAA
+207 
-220 AIYDARP
+220 
-227 YITGCTDNGDDRKF
+227 
-241 TYKKDDLGYDLNSLY
+241 
-256 AQPNARQAEGEAGTM
+256 
-271 ETAAKAKAD
+271 
-280 EWYYVSPYESGSWG
+280 
-294 DFYDY
+294 
-299 EDLDWYDYFLVRGY
+299 
-313 AVVEVGG
+313 
-320 LGTRGSEGLETCG
+320 
-333 ADVETDAFK
+333 
-342 CVVEWLAKDST
+342 
-353 RTAYTDKENNIQIK
+353 
-367 ADWSNGNVAM
+367 M

-418 ISTGS
+418 ISTGR

-460 NDQMTLNGDY
+460 NDQMALNGDY

-477 DYTAGDNGKQI
+477 DYTAGNEGKKTDNGLTY
-488 DEAKNIQ
+488 DD
-495 YSNFSCPALIVHGLN
+495 FSCPALIVHGLN

-516 KQFQLMYDAFKNAN
+516 KQFQLMYDAFKNKGQN
-530 QDVKLLLHQGAHIT
+530 VKLLLHQGAHIT

-572 LYDQNNGA
+572 LYNQNNGA
-580 EKMATVTVQSNIV
+580 ENMATVTVQSNIV

-602 WPTSDAVNAN
+602 WPTSDEASAYAN
-612 ELTLT
+612 KLTLT
-617 NNATGTTTIN
+617 NNAKGTTTIN

-652 YDVKDDTVIK
+652 YDVEDDTVIK
-662 GTVKVNIKATP
+662 GTVKVNISAAP

-685 DFEAVEAAPRGV
+685 DFEVVEAAPRGV

-707 QVADEEEYDAE
+707 QVADEDEYDAE

-747 KAFQSYTTSV
+747 EAFQSYTTSV
-757 TEDKTGAVNWV
+757 TENKTGAVNWV
-768 GSGAEDYDVINF
+768 GSGAEDYDVIKF
-780 IPTTSTYKIIA
+780 KPTTSKYKIIA

-806 ASAANE
+806 ASAADE

-834 KAGHKLALVVYTY
+834 KAGHKLALVIYTY

-862 DNAALSAVIPVENGA
+862 DNAALSAVVPVENGQYTA
-877 CKAKMSAVAEQCYV
+877 TMSAVDNKYCV
-891 SAEAAEDDDYETH
+891 STSAKN
-904 GKVTGLERSMVAA
+904 GKVTGLESSVVAA

-964 VYHSSSGGGSSSGSS
+964 VHHSSSGGGSSSGSS

-1016 LDKLTITDAK
+1016 LDKLTVTDAK
-1026 GNTVDV
+1026 GNTIDV
-1032 TDKGNGKFSFVMPEG
+1032 TNLSNGKFSFVMPEG

-1082 YVSDKGLMSGTGSDK
+1082 YVTDKGLMNGTDDNQFS
-1097 FAPSATTTRAM
+1097 PSATTTRAM

-1123 GAIWYEKGMEWAKA
+1123 GATWYEKSMEWAKA

-1165 PATNGSLDN
+1165 PKADGKLDS
-1174 FSDAASVSSYAVNAI
+1174 FSDAASVSTYAADAM

-1202 GKLNPQDNATRA
+1202 GKLSPQNNATRA

>member
-1 MVKYPSLND
+1 
-10 KDRCRNPIFTT
+10 
-21 KEGVHMKKRAA
+21 MKKRAA

-53 NSGDDG
+53 G
-59 QQVST
+59 
-64 YAALEASAQSGGL
+64 AAATETQLDAVKSVL
-77 TKLGAVKYI
+77 LGA
-86 LLDCGMKETQ
+86 GMQKRQ
-96 FPSGDSDYIAMAK
+96 FPSDNDYIQVAK
-109 SVGIADD
+109 SLTIIGDDFKAD
-116 KFDGSAACSLE
+116 AACTE
-127 ELHTMATST
+127 EEKSTMQTKAENIGLKT
-136 AAVNLRN
+136 AID
-143 AVKNGTPLFVDGVAQ
+143 NGKPLFVGGVAQ

-227 YITGCTDNGDDRKF
+227 YITGCTDNGEARKF

-342 CVVEWLAKDST
+342 CVVEWLAQNSS
-353 RTAYTDKENNIQIK
+353 RVAYTDKKNNIRIK

-460 NDQMTLNGDY
+460 NDQMTLNGNY
-470 GTHWATR
+470 GPHWATR
-477 DYTAGDNGKQI
+477 DYTAGNEGKKTDNGLTYNKF
-488 DEAKNIQ
+488 N
-495 YSNFSCPALIVHGLN
+495 CPALIVHGLN

-516 KQFQLMYDAFKNAN
+516 KQFQLMYDAFKNAKQN
-530 QDVKLLLHQGAHIT
+530 VKLLLHQGAHIT

-602 WPTSDAVNAN
+602 WPTSDEASAYAN
-612 ELTLT
+612 TLTLT
-617 NNATGTTTIN
+617 NTATGTTTIN

-652 YDVKDDTVIK
+652 YDVKADTVIK
-662 GTVKVNIKATP
+662 GTVKVNIKAAP
-673 IQHPDKQAVEAA
+673 IQHSDKQAVEAA

-768 GSGAEDYDVINF
+768 GSGAEDYDVIKF
-780 IPTTSTYKIIA
+780 KPTTSKYKIIA
-791 RGWIDLANPGAGFSS
+791 RGWIDLANPDAGFSS

-819 YRNYTVY
+819 PRNYTVY

-847 EPGKASYSENYGITI
+847 EPGKVDDEHFENYGITI
-862 DNAALSAVIPVENGA
+862 DNAALSAVIPVENGQYTA
-877 CKAKMSAVAEQCYV
+877 TMSAVDNKYCV
-891 SAEAAEDDDYETH
+891 STSAKN
-904 GKVTGLERSMVAA
+904 GKVTGLESSVVAA

-964 VYHSSSGGGSSSGSS
+964 VHHSSSGGGSSSGSS

-991 VSIDKTSAS
+991 VSIDKASAS

-1026 GNTVDV
+1026 GNAVDV

-1060 SQTESKSFS
+1060 GQTESKSYS
-1069 DVKTGDWYADAVK
+1069 DVKTGGWYADAVK

-1123 GAIWYEKGMEWAKA
+1123 GATWYEKSMEWAKA

-1157 MMYRYAGS
+1157 MLYRYAGS
-1165 PATNGSLDN
+1165 PKADGKLDS
-1174 FSDAASVSSYAVNAI
+1174 FSDAASVRTYAADAM

-1202 GKLNPQDNATRA
+1202 GKLNPQNNATRA
-1214 EVAAI
+1214 QVAAI

>member
-1 MVKYPSLND
+1 
-10 KDRCRNPIFTT
+10 
-21 KEGVHMKKRAA
+21 MKKRAA

-53 NSGDDG
+53 G
-59 QQVST
+59 
-64 YAALEASAQSGGL
+64 AAATETQLDAVKSVL
-77 TKLGAVKYI
+77 LGA
-86 LLDCGMKETQ
+86 GMQTRQ
-96 FPSGDSDYIAMAK
+96 FPSDNDYIQVAK
-109 SVGIADD
+109 SLTIIGDNFKADAECTAD
-116 KFDGSAACSLE
+116 EKAAMQSK
-127 ELHTMATST
+127 ATQIGLKT
-136 AAVNLRN
+136 AIE
-143 AVKNGTPLFVDGVAQ
+143 NGEPLFVNGVAQ

-173 SNDNSD
+173 SNVNSD

-207 LPRAAAEGKYKAA
+207 IPRAAATKRDNHNFAT
-220 AIYDARP
+220 IMDARP

-241 TYKKDDLGYDLNSLY
+241 TYMEGNLGYDLNSLY
-256 AQPNARQAEGEAGTM
+256 GSAKYQRVSDREMSTM
-271 ETAAKAKAD
+271 DAAKKAKAE

-353 RTAYTDKENNIQIK
+353 RTAYTDKEKNIKIT

-403 VAGIASWYEYTNSQG
+403 VAGIASWYDYTNSQG
-418 ISTGS
+418 ISTRT

-436 GRYIDEDDWNS
+436 GRYIDENDWDS

-477 DYTAGDNGKQI
+477 DYTAGNEGK
-488 DEAKNIQ
+488 EGTASTSKYN
-495 YSNFSCPALIVHGLN
+495 NFNCPALIVHGLN

-516 KQFQLMYDAFKNAN
+516 KQFQLMYDAFKNKGQN
-530 QDVKLLLHQGAHIT
+530 VKLLLHQGEHIT
-544 PDYDSHK
+544 PDYDDHK
-551 TSLLIGDETY
+551 TSLMIDNKTY
-561 NGILNKWFSHY
+561 SSILNEWYSHY
-572 LYDQNNGA
+572 LYGQNTDDGNNA
-580 EKMATVTVQSNIV
+580 EALAAVTVQNNT
-593 DGGWSTSDT
+593 DGSWSTLDS
-602 WPTSDAVNAN
+602 WPTSDSLADVNN
-612 ELTLT
+612 KLTLT
-617 NNATGTTTIN
+617 NTATGTTTIN
-627 SNMTGISS
+627 SNMNGISN
-635 WRDAF
+635 WRDTF
-640 TTASTSASAMYT
+640 TSSSTSASAMYAT
-652 YDVKDDTVIK
+652 EPVANDTVIK
-662 GTVKVNIKATP
+662 GTVQVKISAAP
-673 IQHPDKQAVEAA
+673 IQHPDQQASAVVESAP
-685 DFEAVEAAPRGV
+685 AVAPRGAS
-697 DHEEIMNPDN
+697 HEEIMNPANED
-707 QVADEEEYDAE
+707 ADDAASA
-718 DEYGIAVMRAGSNSR
+718 IAVQSESTGSR
-733 DALMMSAMLVDVSD
+733 DALMMSAMLVDVAD
-747 KAFQSYTTSV
+747 NEFTTYPMSR
-757 TEDKTGAVNWV
+757 TEVKTGKMNWV
-768 GSGAEDYDVINF
+768 GSGAQDYEIINF
-780 IPTTSTYKIIA
+780 KTVQSKYKIIA
-791 RGWIDLANPGAGFSS
+791 RGWIDLANPSAGFDS
-806 ASAANE
+806 ASAANKIS
-812 VRLEDGK
+812 LEDGV
-819 YRNYTVY
+819 YHDYTVY

-847 EPGKASYSENYGITI
+847 EQGKARYSENYGITI
-862 DNAALSAVIPVENGA
+862 DNHSLSAVIPVPEGTSA
-877 CKAKMSAVAEQCYV
+877 ATMSAVGKKYSV
-891 SAEAAEDDDYETH
+891 TTSAENGT
-904 GKVTGLERSMVAA
+904 VSGLTENMVAE

-964 VYHSSSGGGSSSGSS
+964 VHHSSSGGGSSSGSS
-979 TTVSASKSDNGS
+979 TTVSTSKSDNGS
-991 VSIDKTSAS
+991 VSIDKASAS

-1026 GNTVDV
+1026 GNTIDV
-1032 TDKGNGKFSFVMPEG
+1032 TNLSNGKFSFVMPEG

-1060 SQTESKSFS
+1060 NQTESKSYS
-1069 DVKTGDWYADAVK
+1069 DVKTGDWFNDAVK
-1082 YVSDKGLMSGTGSDK
+1082 YVSAKGLMSGTSADK

-1123 GAIWYEKGMEWAKA
+1123 GATWYEKGMEWAKA

-1165 PATNGSLDN
+1165 PKADGKLDS
-1174 FSDAASVSSYAVNAI
+1174 FSDAASVSTYAADAM
-1189 QWAVANGIVNGSN
+1189 QWAVANGIVIGSN
-1202 GKLNPQDNATRA
+1202 GKLNPQNNATRA
-1214 EVAAI
+1214 QVAAI

>member
-1 MVKYPSLND
+1 
-10 KDRCRNPIFTT
+10 
-21 KEGVHMKKRAA
+21 MKKRAA

-77 TKLGAVKYI
+77 TKLNAVKYI

-127 ELHTMATST
+127 ELHTMANST

-143 AVKNGTPLFVDGVAQ
+143 AVKNGTPLFVNGVAQ
-158 PIFPYTSGVPTEDGY
+158 PIFPYTSGVPTKDGY
-173 SNDNSD
+173 SNDKSD

-207 LPRAAAEGKYKAA
+207 LPRAAATNPNNHNFAT
-220 AIYDARP
+220 IMDARP

-241 TYKKDDLGYDLNSLY
+241 TYKEGDLGYDLNSLY
-256 AQPNARQAEGEAGTM
+256 GSAKYQRVSNREMSTM
-271 ETAAKAKAD
+271 DAAKKATAD

-342 CVVEWLAKDST
+342 CVVEWLAQNS
-353 RTAYTDKENNIQIK
+353 RRVAYTDKENNIKIT

-418 ISTGS
+418 ISTGR

-460 NDQMTLNGDY
+460 NDQIALNGDY

-477 DYTAGDNGKQI
+477 DYTAGNAGKKTDNG
-488 DEAKNIQ
+488 ET
-495 YSNFSCPALIVHGLN
+495 YGNFRCPVLIVHGLN

-530 QDVKLLLHQGAHIT
+530 QNVKLLLHQGAHIT

-561 NGILNKWFSHY
+561 NSILNKWFSHY
-572 LYDQNNGA
+572 LYGVENGA
-580 EKMATVTVQSNIV
+580 ENMATVTVQSNIV
-593 DGGWSTSDT
+593 DGGWFTSKT
-602 WPTSDAVNAN
+602 WPTSDEASAYAN
-612 ELTLT
+612 TLTLT
-617 NNATGTTTIN
+617 NSETGTTTIN

-662 GTVKVNIKATP
+662 GTVKVNIKAAP

-685 DFEAVEAAPRGV
+685 DFDAVEAAPRGV

-707 QVADEEEYDAE
+707 QVADEEKYDAE

-747 KAFQSYTTSV
+747 EAFQSYTTSV
-757 TEDKTGAVNWV
+757 TENKTGAVNWV
-768 GSGAEDYDVINF
+768 GSGAEDYDVIEF
-780 IPTTSTYKIIA
+780 KPTTSKYKIIA

-812 VRLEDGK
+812 IELEDDT
-819 YRNYTVY
+819 YNNYTVY

-862 DNAALSAVIPVENGA
+862 DNAALSAVIPVENGT
-877 CKAKMSAVAEQCYV
+877 CEAKMSAVAEQCYV

-964 VYHSSSGGGSSSGSS
+964 VHHSSSGGSSAGSS

-1026 GNTVDV
+1026 GNTVEV

-1047 KVTVTPTFVADNG
+1047 KVTVTPTFSKIEDTKPSKNGFDDVA
-1060 SQTESKSFS
+1060 SS
-1069 DVKTGDWYADAVK
+1069 DWFADAVK

-1123 GAIWYEKGMEWAKA
+1123 GATWYEKSMAWAKA

-1157 MMYRYAGS
+1157 MLYRYAGS
-1165 PATNGSLDN
+1165 PKADGKFDS
-1174 FSDAASVSSYAVNAI
+1174 FSDAASVSTYAADAM

-1214 EVAAI
+1214 QVAAI

>member
-1 MVKYPSLND
+1 
-10 KDRCRNPIFTT
+10 
-21 KEGVHMKKRAA
+21 MKKRAA

-460 NDQMTLNGDY
+460 NDQIELNGDY
-470 GTHWATR
+470 GEHWANR

-1123 GAIWYEKGMEWAKA
+1123 GATWYEKGMEWAKA

-1157 MMYRYAGS
+1157 MMYRYVGS
-1165 PATNGSLDN
+1165 PKADGKLDS
-1174 FSDAASVSSYAVNAI
+1174 FSDAASVSTYAADAM

-1202 GKLNPQDNATRA
+1202 GKLNPQNNATRA

>member
-1 MVKYPSLND
+1 
-10 KDRCRNPIFTT
+10 
-21 KEGVHMKKRAA
+21 MKKRVA

-53 NSGDDG
+53 G
-59 QQVST
+59 
-64 YAALEASAQSGGL
+64 AAATETQLDAVKSVL
-77 TKLGAVKYI
+77 LGA
-86 LLDCGMKETQ
+86 GMQTRQ
-96 FPSGDSDYIAMAK
+96 FPSDNDYIQVAK
-109 SVGIADD
+109 SLTIIGDDFKAD
-116 KFDGSAACSLE
+116 AACTEKEKSAMQTKAEYIGLK
-127 ELHTMATST
+127 T
-136 AAVNLRN
+136 ALD
-143 AVKNGTPLFVDGVAQ
+143 NGKPLFVGGVAQ
-158 PIFPYTSGVPTEDGY
+158 PIFPYTSGVPTKDGY
-173 SNDNSD
+173 SNDKSD

-207 LPRAAAEGKYKAA
+207 IPRAAATKPDNHNFAT
-220 AIYDARP
+220 IMDARP
-227 YITGCTDNGDDRKF
+227 YITGCTDNGTDRKF
-241 TYKKDDLGYDLNSLY
+241 TYKDGDLGYNLNSLY
-256 AQPNARQAEGEAGTM
+256 GKARYLRVSDNKTATTMQAAANASAE
-271 ETAAKAKAD
+271 
-280 EWYYVSPYESGSWG
+280 EWYYLSPYESEP
-294 DFYDY
+294 DDDYYFYDY

-353 RTAYTDKENNIQIK
+353 RTAYTDKEKNIKIT

-403 VAGIASWYEYTNSQG
+403 VAGIASWYDYTNSQG
-418 ISTGS
+418 ISTRT

-436 GRYIDEDDWNS
+436 GRYIDENDWDS

-477 DYTAGDNGKQI
+477 DYTAGNEGK
-488 DEAKNIQ
+488 EGTASTSTYN
-495 YSNFSCPALIVHGLN
+495 NFNCPALIVHGLN

-516 KQFQLMYDAFKNAN
+516 KQFQLMYDAFKNKGQN
-530 QDVKLLLHQGAHIT
+530 VKLLLHQGEHIT
-544 PDYDSHK
+544 PDYDDHK
-551 TSLLIGDETY
+551 TSLMIGNKTY
-561 NGILNKWFSHY
+561 SSILNEWYSHY
-572 LYDQNNGA
+572 LYGQNTDDGNNA
-580 EKMATVTVQSNIV
+580 EALAAVTVQNNT
-593 DGGWSTSDT
+593 DGSWSTLDS
-602 WPTSDAVNAN
+602 WPTSDSLADVNN
-612 ELTLT
+612 KLTLT
-617 NNATGTTTIN
+617 NTATGTTTIN
-627 SNMTGISS
+627 SNMNGISN
-635 WRDAF
+635 WRDTF
-640 TTASTSASAMYT
+640 TSSSTSASAMYAT
-652 YDVKDDTVIK
+652 EPVANDTVIK
-662 GTVKVNIKATP
+662 GTVQVKISAAP
-673 IQHPDKQAVEAA
+673 IQHPDQQASAVVESAP
-685 DFEAVEAAPRGV
+685 AVAPRGAS
-697 DHEEIMNPDN
+697 HEEIMNPANED
-707 QVADEEEYDAE
+707 ADDAASA
-718 DEYGIAVMRAGSNSR
+718 IAVQSESTGSR
-733 DALMMSAMLVDVSD
+733 DALMMSAMLVDVAD
-747 KAFQSYTTSV
+747 DEFTTYPMSR
-757 TEDKTGAVNWV
+757 TEVKTGKMNWV
-768 GSGAEDYDVINF
+768 GSGAQDYEIINF
-780 IPTTSTYKIIA
+780 KTVQSKYKIIA
-791 RGWIDLANPGAGFSS
+791 RGWIDLANPSAGFSS
-806 ASAANE
+806 ASATAANKIE
-812 VRLEDGK
+812 LKDGE
-819 YRNYTVY
+819 YHNYTVY

-847 EPGKASYSENYGITI
+847 EQGKARYSENYGITI
-862 DNAALSAVIPVENGA
+862 DNHSLSAVIPVPEGTSA
-877 CKAKMSAVAEQCYV
+877 ATMSAVDNKCCV
-891 SAEAAEDDDYETH
+891 STSAKN
-904 GKVTGLERSMVAA
+904 GKVTGLESSMVAA

-964 VYHSSSGGGSSSGSS
+964 VHHSSSGGGSSSGSS

-991 VSIDKTSAS
+991 VSVDKTSAS

-1026 GNTVDV
+1026 GKTVEV

-1082 YVSDKGLMSGTGSDK
+1082 YVTDKGLMNGTDDNQFS
-1097 FAPSATTTRAM
+1097 PSATTTRAM

-1123 GAIWYEKGMEWAKA
+1123 GATWYEKSMEWAKA

-1165 PATNGSLDN
+1165 PKADGKLDS
-1174 FSDAASVSSYAVNAI
+1174 FSDAASVSTYAADAM

-1202 GKLNPQDNATRA
+1202 GKLSPQNNATRA

>member
-1 MVKYPSLND
+1 
-10 KDRCRNPIFTT
+10 
-21 KEGVHMKKRAA
+21 MKKRAA

-40 ILSFTCQAGAVDA
+40 ILSFTCQAGAV
-53 NSGDDG
+53 
-59 QQVST
+59 
-64 YAALEASAQSGGL
+64 EARTETQL
-77 TKLGAVKYI
+77 DAVKSI
-86 LLDCGMKETQ
+86 LEDAGMQEKQ
-96 FPSGDSDYIAMAK
+96 FPNGDSDYIQMAK
-109 SVGIADD
+109 SLTIIGDNFKADAECTAD
-116 KFDGSAACSLE
+116 EKAAMQSK
-127 ELHTMATST
+127 ATQIGLKT
-136 AAVNLRN
+136 AIE
-143 AVKNGTPLFVDGVAQ
+143 NGEPLFVDGVAQ
-158 PIFPYTSGVPTEDGY
+158 PIFPYTSGMADKDDY
-173 SNDNSD
+173 SNDDSD

-207 LPRAAAEGKYKAA
+207 IPRAAAVNPDNHKFAT
-220 AIYDARP
+220 IMDARP
-227 YITGCTDNGDDRKF
+227 YITGCTDNGADRKF
-241 TYKKDDLGYDLNSLY
+241 TYKEGDLGYDLNSLY
-256 AQPNARQAEGEAGTM
+256 GSAKYQRVSNGEMSTM
-271 ETAAKAKAD
+271 DAAKKATAD
-280 EWYYVSPYESGSWG
+280 EWYYLSPYESSPKYP
-294 DFYDY
+294 FYDY

-313 AVVEVGG
+313 AVIEVGG

-342 CVVEWLAKDST
+342 CVVEWLAQNSS
-353 RTAYTDKENNIQIK
+353 RAAYTDKENNIQIK

-418 ISTGS
+418 ISTGR

-477 DYTAGDNGKQI
+477 DYTAGNEGKKTDNGLNY
-488 DEAKNIQ
+488 D
-495 YSNFSCPALIVHGLN
+495 NFNCPALIVHGLN

-530 QDVKLLLHQGAHIT
+530 QNVKLLLHQGAHIT

-572 LYDQNNGA
+572 LYDVENGA
-580 EKMATVTVQSNIV
+580 ENMATVTVQSNIV
-593 DGGWSTSDT
+593 DGGWFTSDT

-617 NNATGTTTIN
+617 NNAKGTTTIN

-652 YDVKDDTVIK
+652 YNVTDDTVIK
-662 GTVKVNIKATP
+662 GTVKVNIKAAP

-707 QVADEEEYDAE
+707 QVADEDEYDAE

-747 KAFQSYTTSV
+747 EAFQSYTTSV
-757 TEDKTGAVNWV
+757 TENKTGAVSWV
-768 GSGAEDYDVINF
+768 GSGAEDYDVIKF
-780 IPTTSTYKIIA
+780 KPTTSKYKIIA

-812 VRLEDGK
+812 VRLEDDT
-819 YRNYTVY
+819 YNNYTVY

-862 DNAALSAVIPVENGA
+862 DNAALSAVIPVENGQYTA
-877 CKAKMSAVAEQCYV
+877 TMSAVDNKYCV
-891 SAEAAEDDDYETH
+891 STSAKN
-904 GKVTGLERSMVAA
+904 GKITGLESSMVAA

-964 VYHSSSGGGSSSGSS
+964 VHHSSNGGGSSSGSS

-1016 LDKLTITDAK
+1016 LDKLTIIDAK

-1032 TDKGNGKFSFVMPEG
+1032 TDKGDGKFSFVMPEG

-1060 SQTESKSFS
+1060 GQTESKSFS

-1115 YAGEDTTG
+1115 YAGEDTIG
-1123 GAIWYEKGMEWAKA
+1123 GATWYEKGMEWAKA
-1137 KGVSDGTN
+1137 NGVSDGTN
-1145 PNANITREQLVT
+1145 PNADITREQLVT
-1157 MMYRYAGS
+1157 MLYRYAGS
-1165 PATNGSLDN
+1165 PKADGKLDS
-1174 FSDAASVSSYAVNAI
+1174 FSDAASVSSYAVNAM

-1202 GKLNPQDNATRA
+1202 GKLNSQNNATRA
-1214 EVAAI
+1214 QVTAI

>member
-1 MVKYPSLND
+1 
-10 KDRCRNPIFTT
+10 
-21 KEGVHMKKRAA
+21 MKKRVA

-53 NSGDDG
+53 G
-59 QQVST
+59 
-64 YAALEASAQSGGL
+64 AAATETQLDAVKSVL
-77 TKLGAVKYI
+77 LGA
-86 LLDCGMKETQ
+86 GMQTRQ
-96 FPSGDSDYIAMAK
+96 FPSDNDYIQVAK
-109 SVGIADD
+109 SLTIIGDDFKAD
-116 KFDGSAACSLE
+116 AACAEKEKSAMQTKAEYIGLK
-127 ELHTMATST
+127 T
-136 AAVNLRN
+136 ALD
-143 AVKNGTPLFVDGVAQ
+143 NGKPLFVGGVAQ
-158 PIFPYTSGVPTEDGY
+158 PIFPYTSGVPTKDGY
-173 SNDNSD
+173 SNDKSD

-207 LPRAAAEGKYKAA
+207 IPRAAATKPDNHNFAT
-220 AIYDARP
+220 IMDARP
-227 YITGCTDNGDDRKF
+227 YITGCTDNGTDRKF
-241 TYKKDDLGYDLNSLY
+241 TYKDGDLGYNLNSLY
-256 AQPNARQAEGEAGTM
+256 GKARYLRVSDNKTATTMQAAANASAE
-271 ETAAKAKAD
+271 
-280 EWYYVSPYESGSWG
+280 EWYYLSPYESEP
-294 DFYDY
+294 DDDYYFYDY

-353 RTAYTDKENNIQIK
+353 RTAYTDKEKNIKIT

-403 VAGIASWYEYTNSQG
+403 VAGIASWYDYTNSQG
-418 ISTGS
+418 ISTRT

-436 GRYIDEDDWNS
+436 GRYIDENDWDS

-477 DYTAGDNGKQI
+477 DYTAGNEGK
-488 DEAKNIQ
+488 EGTASTSTYN
-495 YSNFSCPALIVHGLN
+495 NFNCPALIVHGLN

-516 KQFQLMYDAFKNAN
+516 KQFQLMYDAFKNKGQN
-530 QDVKLLLHQGAHIT
+530 VKLLLHQGEHIT
-544 PDYDSHK
+544 PDYDDHK
-551 TSLLIGDETY
+551 TSLMIGNKTY
-561 NGILNKWFSHY
+561 SSILNEWYSHY
-572 LYDQNNGA
+572 LYGQNTDDGNNA
-580 EKMATVTVQSNIV
+580 EALAAVTVQNNT
-593 DGGWSTSDT
+593 DGSWSTLDS
-602 WPTSDAVNAN
+602 WPTSDSLADVNN
-612 ELTLT
+612 KLTLT
-617 NNATGTTTIN
+617 NTATGTTTIN
-627 SNMTGISS
+627 SNMNGISN
-635 WRDAF
+635 WRDTF
-640 TTASTSASAMYT
+640 TSSSTSASAMYAT
-652 YDVKDDTVIK
+652 EPVANDTVIK
-662 GTVKVNIKATP
+662 GTVQVKISAAP
-673 IQHPDKQAVEAA
+673 IQHPDQQASAVVESAP
-685 DFEAVEAAPRGV
+685 AVAPRGAS
-697 DHEEIMNPDN
+697 HEEIMNPANED
-707 QVADEEEYDAE
+707 ADDAASA
-718 DEYGIAVMRAGSNSR
+718 IAVQSESTGSR
-733 DALMMSAMLVDVSD
+733 DALMMSAMLVDVAD
-747 KAFQSYTTSV
+747 DEFTTYPMSR
-757 TEDKTGAVNWV
+757 TEVKTGKMNWV
-768 GSGAEDYDVINF
+768 GSGAQDYEIINF
-780 IPTTSTYKIIA
+780 KTVQSKYKIIA
-791 RGWIDLANPGAGFSS
+791 RGWIDLANPSAGFSS
-806 ASAANE
+806 ASATAANKIE
-812 VRLEDGK
+812 LKDGE
-819 YRNYTVY
+819 YHNYTVY

-847 EPGKASYSENYGITI
+847 EQGKARYSENYGITI
-862 DNAALSAVIPVENGA
+862 DNHSLSAVIPVPEGTSA
-877 CKAKMSAVAEQCYV
+877 ATMSAVDNKCCV
-891 SAEAAEDDDYETH
+891 STSAKN
-904 GKVTGLERSMVAA
+904 GKVTGLESSMVAA

-964 VYHSSSGGGSSSGSS
+964 VHHSSSGGGSSSGSS

-991 VSIDKTSAS
+991 VSVDKTSAS

-1026 GNTVDV
+1026 GKTVEV

-1060 SQTESKSFS
+1060 SQTESKSYS

-1123 GAIWYEKGMEWAKA
+1123 GATWYEKGMNWAKA

-1145 PNANITREQLVT
+1145 PNADITREQLVT
-1157 MMYRYAGS
+1157 MLYRYAGT
-1165 PATNGSLDN
+1165 PAANGSLSD
-1174 FSDAASVSSYAVNAI
+1174 FSDTASVSSYAVNAM
-1189 QWAVANGIVNGSN
+1189 QWAVENGIVNGSN

-1214 EVAAI
+1214 QVAAI